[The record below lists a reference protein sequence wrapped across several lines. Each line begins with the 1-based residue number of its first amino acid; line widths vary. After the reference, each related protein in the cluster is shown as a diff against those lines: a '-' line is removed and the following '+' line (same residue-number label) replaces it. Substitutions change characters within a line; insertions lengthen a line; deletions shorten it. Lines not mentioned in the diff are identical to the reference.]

1 MDSVAIILAR
11 GGSKGIK
18 NKNLI
23 NFAGKPL
30 IEWTIEHSI
39 NCKYIKDVF
48 VSSDSTEIL
57 DFSQS
62 KGATS
67 ILRPSVLSQD
77 DSSSEDAWAHALE
90 YIQNKKGYLLDF
102 IVAPQVTSPLR
113 GFNDFSNAL
122 EKMKNEKLD
131 SLLSVNQ
138 LKDFFIWRKQDSKFI
153 SDNYDFKN
161 RSRRQLINTKYHE
174 NGSFYIFKPE
184 VLKQYKNRL
193 GGKIGYY
200 LMEEYKSFQIDEIE
214 DLKLCEI
221 IMNGYGLNEYK

>member
-62 KGATS
+62 KGASS

-77 DSSSEDAWAHALE
+77 SSSSEEAWAHALE
-90 YIQNKKGYLLDF
+90 YIENKKGFLLDF

>member
-1 MDSVAIILAR
+1 MDSFAIILAR

-23 NFAGKPL
+23 NVAGKPL

-39 NCKYIKDVF
+39 KCKYIKDVF
-48 VSSDSTEIL
+48 VSSDSKEIL

-113 GFNDFSNAL
+113 GFNDFSYAL
-122 EKMKNEKLD
+122 EKMKDEKLD
-131 SLLSVNQ
+131 SLLSVNE
-138 LKDFFIWRKQDSKFI
+138 LRDFFIWRKQDSKFI

-221 IMNGYGLNEYK
+221 IINGYELNEYK

>member
-1 MDSVAIILAR
+1 M
-11 GGSKGIK
+11 K
-18 NKNLI
+18 
-23 NFAGKPL
+23 
-30 IEWTIEHSI
+30 
-39 NCKYIKDVF
+39 
-48 VSSDSTEIL
+48 L
-57 DFSQS
+57 D
-62 KGATS
+62 K
-67 ILRPSVLSQD
+67 IYK
-77 DSSSEDAWAHALE
+77 EDCL
-90 YIQNKKGYLLDF
+90 KTLK
-102 IVAPQVTSPLR
+102 
-113 GFNDFSNAL
+113 
-122 EKMKNEKLD
+122 KMKDEKLD
-131 SLLSVNQ
+131 SLLSVNE
-138 LKDFFIWRKQDSKFI
+138 LRDFFIWRKQDSKFI

>member
-1 MDSVAIILAR
+1 MDSFAIILAR

-23 NFAGKPL
+23 NVAGKPL

-39 NCKYIKDVF
+39 KCKYIKDVF
-48 VSSDSTEIL
+48 VSSDSKEIL

-62 KGATS
+62 KGANS

-90 YIQNKKGYLLDF
+90 YIENKKGYLLDF

-113 GFNDFSNAL
+113 GLNDFSYAL
-122 EKMKNEKLD
+122 EKMKDEKLD
-131 SLLSVNQ
+131 SLLSVNE
-138 LKDFFIWRKQDSKFI
+138 LRDFFIWRKQDSKFI

>member
-1 MDSVAIILAR
+1 MNNSAIILAR

-30 IEWTIEHSI
+30 IEWTIENCI
-39 NCKYIKDVF
+39 NSKNIKDVF
-48 VSSDSTEIL
+48 VSSDSIEIL
-57 DFSQS
+57 NFAES
-62 KGATS
+62 KGAKPIS
-67 ILRPSVLSQD
+67 RPDVLSQD
-77 DSSSEDAWAHALE
+77 DSSSEEAWTHALD
-90 YIQNKKGYLLDF
+90 YIENEKGYLLDF

-113 GFNDFSNAL
+113 DCNDFSNAL
-122 EKMKNEKLD
+122 DKMRNEKLD
-131 SLLSVNQ
+131 SLLSVNE
-138 LKDFFIWRKQDSKFI
+138 LRDFFIWRKQGSKFI

-161 RSRRQLINTKYHE
+161 RKRRQVINTKYHE

-200 LMEEYKSFQIDEIE
+200 LMEEYKSFQIDEIR

>member
-1 MDSVAIILAR
+1 MDSFAIILAR

-23 NFAGKPL
+23 NVAGKPL

-39 NCKYIKDVF
+39 KCKYIKDVF
-48 VSSDSTEIL
+48 VSSDSKEIL

-62 KGATS
+62 KGASS

-90 YIQNKKGYLLDF
+90 YIENKKGYLLDF